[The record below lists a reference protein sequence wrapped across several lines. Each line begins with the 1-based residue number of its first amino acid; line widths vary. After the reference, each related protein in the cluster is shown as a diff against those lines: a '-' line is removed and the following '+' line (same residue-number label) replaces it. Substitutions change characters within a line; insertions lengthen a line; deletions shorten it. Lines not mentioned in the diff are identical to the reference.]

1 MGKLFVTLFAFLPAG
16 RQVLLHLR
24 QICNGLYRDRA
35 SARNKT
41 LYTLTC
47 YQLPINLVPRH
58 SYSSQNLYPDGKK
71 CAIPSLH
78 RDSFLAKVPGSNPVL
93 ASGNTTSLYCRA
105 VSTNISVC
113 DDYPFAP
120 YLKC

>member
-24 QICNGLYRDRA
+24 QICNSLYRDRA

-47 YQLPINLVPRH
+47 YLLSINLVQRH
-58 SYSSQNLYPDGKK
+58 SYSLQSLYPDGKNH
-71 CAIPSLH
+71 AVPSLH
-78 RDSFLAKVPGSNPVL
+78 RDSFLAKVPSRVLGTARCLRRVTLTNYTGGPYGSWW
-93 ASGNTTSLYCRA
+93 
-105 VSTNISVC
+105 
-113 DDYPFAP
+113 
-120 YLKC
+120 